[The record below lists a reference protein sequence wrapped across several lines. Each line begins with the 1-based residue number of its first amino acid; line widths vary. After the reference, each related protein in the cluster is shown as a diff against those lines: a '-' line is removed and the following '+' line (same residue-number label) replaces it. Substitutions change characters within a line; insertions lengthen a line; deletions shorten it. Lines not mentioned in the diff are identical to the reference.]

1 MGATVF
7 VLGRPGSGKSTAAH
21 YLTELAQ
28 RRNFSPLFLQDY
40 DILYK
45 MFIEGSEKFRPTDC
59 GGFDVL
65 DYSVLDSALRQL
77 ERSVQASLAFGRTD
91 IAVIEF
97 ARDDYHAASS
107 LFSPTFLRESYFFF
121 IDSDLEE
128 CIRRVRERVTDPP
141 LPDNHFVSEH
151 IMRTY
156 YGGNDWEYMAH
167 RFKQEFGIR
176 KEVVVTRNGGPLEM
190 LLDEVSDFAEIIFKR
205 EFNAHLNGVHAC
217 PVLFRE
223 VDHM

>member
-21 YLTELAQ
+21 YLSELAR

-45 MFIEGSEKFRPTDC
+45 MFLAEPEKFRPTDC

-65 DYSVLDSALRQL
+65 DFSVLDSALRQL
-77 ERSVQASLAFGRTD
+77 EISVQASLAVGQAD

-97 ARDDYHAASS
+97 ARNDYRAAFS
-107 LFSPTFLRESYFFF
+107 LFNPTFLQESYFLF

-128 CIRRVRERVTDPP
+128 CIRRVRKRVTEPS

-156 YGGNDWEYMAH
+156 YGGDDWEYMAH
-167 RFKQEFGIR
+167 EFEREFGIR
-176 KEVVVTRNGGPLEM
+176 NKVVVTRNGGPIGM
-190 LLDEVSDFAEIIFKR
+190 LLDEVSAFAEEIFRR
-205 EFNAHLNGVHAC
+205 EFGAHLSRTRTRSKSATGG
-217 PVLFRE
+217 
-223 VDHM
+223 

>member
-65 DYSVLDSALRQL
+65 DYSVLDSVLRQL

-91 IAVIEF
+91 AP
-97 ARDDYHAASS
+97 A
-107 LFSPTFLRESYFFF
+107 
-121 IDSDLEE
+121 
-128 CIRRVRERVTDPP
+128 
-141 LPDNHFVSEH
+141 
-151 IMRTY
+151 
-156 YGGNDWEYMAH
+156 G
-167 RFKQEFGIR
+167 
-176 KEVVVTRNGGPLEM
+176 
-190 LLDEVSDFAEIIFKR
+190 
-205 EFNAHLNGVHAC
+205 
-217 PVLFRE
+217 
-223 VDHM
+223 